1 MKNINEGAEA
11 RIYSGRFLGTDVVI
25 KDRIQKRYR
34 IKELDDS
41 IRKQRT
47 KDEARALYAAS
58 SHGLNVPN
66 VLLVEGATLY
76 IRRID
81 GTSLHEYING
91 GLRMPALTLARAV
104 YDAGVA
110 CGILHSLDISHG
122 DYTPANMMV
131 DRKGELW
138 IIDFG
143 LVERTKSVEEKALDL
158 LLMKRAVPSRLF
170 GPFLKG
176 YRQGCASHAGVIK
189 RLAEIERR
197 GRYQTRTLL
206 TA

>member
-1 MKNINEGAEA
+1 LKIINEGAEA
-11 RIYSGRFLGTDVVI
+11 KIYGGRFLGTDVVI

-41 IRKQRT
+41 IRAQRT
-47 KDEARALYAAS
+47 KNEARALYAAS

-66 VLLVEGATLY
+66 VLLVEGTNLY
-76 IRRID
+76 IRKIA

-91 GLRMPALTLARAV
+91 RLKMPGAMLGRAAH
-104 YDAGVA
+104 DAGTA
-110 CGILHSLDISHG
+110 CGILHNLDISHG
-122 DYTPANMMV
+122 DYTPANMMI

-143 LVERTKSVEEKALDL
+143 LAERTRSAEEKALDL
-158 LLMKRAVPSRLF
+158 LLMKRAVSAKLF
-170 GPFLKG
+170 ESFLKG
-176 YRQGCASHAGVIK
+176 YRKSCTSHAEIIN
-189 RLAEIERR
+189 RLMEIEQR
-197 GRYQTRTLL
+197 GRYQTRTLV